1 LSIFFTTAKFTL
13 DARNS
18 AFKPGAVTI
27 VLIDGPTIV
36 DIMIEKCFGVEKR
49 SLEIYSLALD
59 LAIGD
64 EGSG

>member
-1 LSIFFTTAKFTL
+1 
-13 DARNS
+13 
-18 AFKPGAVTI
+18 
-27 VLIDGPTIV
+27 
-36 DIMIEKCFGVEKR
+36 MIEKCFGVEKR